1 MKPRPYKRLPGR
13 SWRFLNTATLWESE
27 DVLLLVESHWVSET
41 YRRFHWSDI
50 QAFVICKTLAG
61 LIATIVLGVFTLL
74 FAIPIFFADGP
85 VAVTFGI
92 VAGLFFV
99 LGLVNFLR
107 GPTCRC
113 TLRTAVQT
121 QELRSLDRLNKARA
135 VIERLRPRIE
145 AAQQVSS

>member
-1 MKPRPYKRLPGR
+1 MKSRPYKRLPGR
-13 SWRFLNTATLWESE
+13 GRRLLNNSTLWEAE

-50 QAFVICKTLAG
+50 QAFVICKTQTG
-61 LIATIVLGVFTLL
+61 LIITLVLGVLTLL
-74 FAIPIFFADGP
+74 LSLPIFFTEGG
-85 VAVTFGI
+85 VAITFGVI
-92 VAGLFFV
+92 AGLFFV

-113 TLRTAVQT
+113 MLRTAVQT
-121 QELRSLDRLNKARA
+121 QELRSLDRLNKARK
-135 VIERLRPRIE
+135 VIERVRPRIE